1 MSAGIERGSAN
12 ENGQTCFEGNY
23 LTWPIAPP
31 SSKLS
36 CSGCGHATCAIDA
49 PVLVNLCAAAI
60 LGRHTPDKQV
70 ADTEAFR
77 EWCEGNGLE
86 LPMIDGLRA
95 PDVGGAGPAAP

>member
-1 MSAGIERGSAN
+1 MADNPAEFEALMLRLWARHVRDRCARAGE
-12 ENGQTCFEGNY
+12 
-23 LTWPIAPP
+23 PVPP
-31 SSKLS
+31 
-36 CSGCGHATCAIDA
+36 GAAT
-49 PVLVNLCAAAI
+49 I
-60 LGRHTPDKQV
+60 LGRHTADKQV